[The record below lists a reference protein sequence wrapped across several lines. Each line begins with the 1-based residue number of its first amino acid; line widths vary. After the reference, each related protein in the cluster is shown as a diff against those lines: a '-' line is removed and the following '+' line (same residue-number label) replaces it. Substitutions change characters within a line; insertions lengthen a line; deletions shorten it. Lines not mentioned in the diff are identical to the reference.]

1 MDCRIICKLSFEV
14 DIHFFLLQLANMK
27 PQDILEAAKSLRK
40 KYAVTNGDAF
50 RLKHCDPNETSG
62 LPGIKK
68 GDSKEI
74 LEKSVQMM
82 VELQDMLYAQDH
94 WSILL
99 IFQAMDAAGK
109 DGVIKH
115 VMSGINPQGCEVHS
129 FKAPSTEELDHDFLW
144 RSMRRLPARGMI
156 GIFNRSYYEEVL
168 VVRVHPEIF
177 QSQKIPPELVGKNI
191 FEKRQADIRQMEEF
205 LGRNGTVVRKF
216 FLNVSKE
223 EQKKRFLERIDT
235 PEKNWKFSA
244 ADVKERQCWDQY
256 MDAYES
262 MIQTTSS
269 KESPWHVIP
278 ADNKWYTRIAV
289 SGIIIDTLAS
299 LNLHYPKVD
308 EKRLAQLKEVRATLM
323 AEKE

>member
-1 MDCRIICKLSFEV
+1 
-14 DIHFFLLQLANMK
+14 MK
-27 PQDILEAAKSLRK
+27 PKDILKAAKTLRE
-40 KYAVTNGDAF
+40 KYAVTDGESF
-50 RLKHCDPNETSG
+50 RMKHCDPNETDG
-62 LPGIKK
+62 LPGINK

-82 VELQDMLYAQDH
+82 AELQDMLYAQDH

-129 FKAPSTEELDHDFLW
+129 FKAPSTEELDHDYMW

-168 VVRVHPEIF
+168 VVRVHPEILKV
-177 QSQKIPPELVGKNI
+177 QKIPPELVGKNI
-191 FEKRQADIRQMEEF
+191 FQKRQADIRQMEEF

-216 FLNVSKE
+216 FLNVSKAK
-223 EQKKRFLERIDT
+223 QKERFLERIDT

-244 ADVKERQCWDQY
+244 ADVKERQYWDQY

-278 ADNKWYTRIAV
+278 ADNKWYTRIVV

-308 EKRLAQLKEVRATLM
+308 EKRLTQLKEVRATLM
-323 AEKE
+323 SEKE

>member
-1 MDCRIICKLSFEV
+1 
-14 DIHFFLLQLANMK
+14 MK

-40 KYAVTNGDAF
+40 KYEVTDGGEF
-50 RLKHCDPNETSG
+50 LLKNCNPNETSG

-74 LEKSVQMM
+74 LEESVQMM
-82 VELQDMLYAQDH
+82 AELQDMLYAQDH

-168 VVRVHPEIF
+168 VVRVHPEIL

-191 FEKRQADIRQMEEF
+191 FEKRQGDIRQMEEF

-216 FLNVSKE
+216 FLNVSKK

-289 SGIIIDTLAS
+289 SGIIIDTLS
-299 LNLHYPKVD
+299 ELNLHYPKVD

>member
-1 MDCRIICKLSFEV
+1 MRCLLNHSEIC
-14 DIHFFLLQLANMK
+14 ILLQLTSMK
-27 PQDILEAAKSLRK
+27 PHDILKTAKTLRE
-40 KYAVTNGDAF
+40 KYAVTDGASF
-50 RLKHCDPNETSG
+50 RLNRCDPNETDG

-68 GDSKEI
+68 GDSKEL
-74 LEKSVQMM
+74 LEEGMQLLA
-82 VELQDMLYAQDH
+82 ELQEMLYAQDH

-115 VMSGINPQGCEVHS
+115 VMSGINPQGCEVNS
-129 FKAPSTEELDHDFLW
+129 FKAPSVEELDHDYMW
-144 RSMRRLPARGMI
+144 RSMRRMPARGMI

-168 VVRVHPEIF
+168 IVRVHPEIL
-177 QSQKIPPELVGKNI
+177 QGQKIPPELVGENI
-191 FEKRQADIRQMEEF
+191 FQKRQADIRQMESY
-205 LGRNGTVVRKF
+205 LTGNGTVIRKF
-216 FLNVSKE
+216 FLNVSKA

-235 PEKNWKFSA
+235 PEKNWKFSVT
-244 ADVKERQCWDQY
+244 DVKERQYWDQY

-278 ADNKWYTRIAV
+278 ADNKWNTRIAV

-299 LNLHYPKVD
+299 LNLHFPKVD

-323 AEKE
+323 SEKE

>member
-1 MDCRIICKLSFEV
+1 MKIKTKEFRVCPGETVDLQKWPTRVEPVYKSKKEYQKKLNRQVEELSR
-14 DIHFFLLQLANMK
+14 LQHLH
-27 PQDILEAAKSLRK
+27 
-40 KYAVTNGDAF
+40 YASNSDA
-50 RLKHCDPNETSG
+50 L
-62 LPGIKK
+62 
-68 GDSKEI
+68 
-74 LEKSVQMM
+74 
-82 VELQDMLYAQDH
+82 
-94 WSILL
+94 LL

-168 VVRVHPEIF
+168 VVRVHPEIL
-177 QSQKIPPELVGKNI
+177 QSQKIPPELVGENI
-191 FEKRQADIRQMEEF
+191 FEKRQGDIRQMEEF

-216 FLNVSKE
+216 FLNVSKK

>member
-1 MDCRIICKLSFEV
+1 
-14 DIHFFLLQLANMK
+14 MK

-40 KYAVTNGDAF
+40 KYEVTDGGVF
-50 RLKHCDPNETSG
+50 LLKNCNPNETSG

-74 LEKSVQMM
+74 LEESVQMM
-82 VELQDMLYAQDH
+82 AELQDMLYAQDH

-168 VVRVHPEIF
+168 VVRVHPEIL
-177 QSQKIPPELVGKNI
+177 QSQKIPPELVGGDI
-191 FEKRQADIRQMEEF
+191 FEKRQGDIRQMEEF

-216 FLNVSKE
+216 FLNVSKK

-256 MDAYES
+256 MNAYES

-278 ADNKWYTRIAV
+278 ADNKWYMRIAV
-289 SGIIIDTLAS
+289 SGIIIDTLS
-299 LNLHYPKVD
+299 ELNLHYPKVD

>member
-1 MDCRIICKLSFEV
+1 MRFRIICKFSVEV
-14 DIHFFLLQLANMK
+14 DIHFFLLQLATMN
-27 PQDILEAAKSLRK
+27 PQDILEAAKSIHN
-40 KYAVTNGDAF
+40 KYAVTDGEAF
-50 RLKHCDPNETSG
+50 RLKNCDPNETSG

-68 GDSKEI
+68 GDSKEL
-74 LEKSVQMM
+74 LEESVQMM
-82 VELQDMLYAQDH
+82 AELQDMLYAQDH

-168 VVRVHPEIF
+168 VVRVHPEIL
-177 QSQKIPPELVGKNI
+177 QSQKIPPELVGEKI
-191 FEKRQADIRQMEEF
+191 FENRQSDIRQMEDF

-216 FLNVSKE
+216 FLNVSKK

-244 ADVKERQCWDQY
+244 SDVKERQYWDQY
-256 MDAYES
+256 MNAYES
-262 MIQTTSS
+262 MIQTTAS
-269 KESPWHVIP
+269 KESPWYVIP

-289 SGIIIDTLAS
+289 SGIIIDTLSA
-299 LNLHYPKVD
+299 LNLHYPKVG